1 MREFQD
7 RRRVRRFL
15 HSRYAI
21 AVLLLVLAL
30 SADALWG
37 IYAKYQKS
45 EELERRM
52 AANVDELQARR
63 LRLEGLNASL
73 GTSEGKERE
82 IRDRFGV
89 IREGEKTII
98 LVDDKEGSG
107 TVRALTDPGLW
118 ERFLDLFR

>member
-7 RRRVRRFL
+7 RRRIRRFL

-21 AVLLLVLAL
+21 GALLLVLAL
-30 SADALWG
+30 SVDALWG
-37 IYAKYQKS
+37 IYDKYQKS

-52 AANVDELQARR
+52 MANVAELQSRR
-63 LRLEGLNASL
+63 QRLEALNASL
-73 GTSEGKERE
+73 GTAEGKERE

-89 IREGEKTII
+89 IREGEKTVI

-107 TVRALTDPGLW
+107 TVRALPDPGLW
-118 ERFLDLFR
+118 TRLIDLFR

>member
-7 RRRVRRFL
+7 RRRIRRFL

-21 AVLLLVLAL
+21 GVLLLVLAL
-30 SADALWG
+30 SSDALWG
-37 IYAKYQKS
+37 IYDKYQKS
-45 EELERRM
+45 EGLERRM
-52 AANVDELQARR
+52 TANLAELQARR
-63 LRLEGLNASL
+63 QRLEGLNASL

-107 TVRALTDPGLW
+107 TVRALSNQGLW
-118 ERFLDLFR
+118 TRFLDLFR

>member
-7 RRRVRRFL
+7 RRRVRRLL

-21 AVLLLVLAL
+21 GVLFVILIL

-37 IYAKYQKS
+37 IYNKYQKS

-52 AANVDELQARR
+52 QGNLVELQSRKR
-63 LRLEGLNASL
+63 KLEALNASL
-73 GTSEGKERE
+73 ATEQGKERE

-89 IREGEKTII
+89 VKEGESTVII
-98 LVDDKEGSG
+98 FDDGRG
-107 TVRALTDPGLW
+107 TPPPPPAPARGWFSWL
-118 ERFLDLFR
+118 FDLFR

>member
-7 RRRVRRFL
+7 RRRIRRFL

-21 AVLLLVLAL
+21 GVLLIVLAL
-30 SADALWG
+30 SVNALWG
-37 IYAKYQKS
+37 IYEKYQKS

-52 AANVDELQARR
+52 TANLDELQARKQ
-63 LRLEGLNASL
+63 RLEGLNASL
-73 GTSEGKERE
+73 GTAEGKERE

-98 LVDDKEGSG
+98 LIDDKEGSG
-107 TVRALTDPGLW
+107 TVRTLSDPGLW